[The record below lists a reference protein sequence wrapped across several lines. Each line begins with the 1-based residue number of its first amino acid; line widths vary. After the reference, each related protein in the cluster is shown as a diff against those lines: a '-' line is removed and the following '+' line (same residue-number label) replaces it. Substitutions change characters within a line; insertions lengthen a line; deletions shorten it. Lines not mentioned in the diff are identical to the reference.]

1 MGTHVFW
8 PHTCVHHFCLLGRVH
23 ASSLD
28 YLHGNLPKTLIIFTL
43 NSLSGFLEYF
53 GLNFDQLLL
62 KSAASPPD
70 LLPNSLKQLF
80 LFFSLQRHLIL
91 LP

>member
-43 NSLSGFLEYF
+43 NGLSGFLEYF

>member
-43 NSLSGFLEYF
+43 NGLSGFLEYF
-53 GLNFDQLLL
+53 GLNFYQLLL

-70 LLPNSLKQLF
+70 LLPDSLKQLF

>member
-1 MGTHVFW
+1 MGTNVFW

-28 YLHGNLPKTLIIFTL
+28 YFHGNLPKTLIIFTL
-43 NSLSGFLEYF
+43 NGLSGFLEYF
-53 GLNFDQLLL
+53 GLNFYQLLL

-70 LLPNSLKQLF
+70 LLPDSLKQLF
-80 LFFSLQRHLIL
+80 LFFSLLRHLIL
-91 LP
+91 LL